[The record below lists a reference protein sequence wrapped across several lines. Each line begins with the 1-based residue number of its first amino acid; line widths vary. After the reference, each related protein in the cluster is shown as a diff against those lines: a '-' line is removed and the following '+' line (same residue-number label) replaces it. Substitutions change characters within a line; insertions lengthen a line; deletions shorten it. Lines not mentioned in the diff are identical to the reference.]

1 MSLLTIVQ
9 AVADEV
15 DILRPTSVISNN
27 NSEVQ
32 KVLRLSNKVGDR
44 LMKVFPWQI
53 LSIEK
58 IYTSVGTEEQTNFF
72 ETDFDRF
79 LPETMWNRS
88 DIFMISGPIT
98 AQEWQGLKATSYSD
112 TEHRKFRFRGDS
124 MLIIPLIDAGKTIA
138 YTYVSKNWCQS
149 SGSVGQTAW
158 AADDDTGIL
167 DEELITRGTIWEY
180 LNAESLPNATQ
191 AASYEEYFELLIRN
205 DRPTEDILV
214 AGDIF
219 SGSRGS
225 RHYTGTPPVSGSG
238 GLF

>member
-1 MSLLTIVQ
+1 MSLLTIIQ
-9 AVADEV
+9 GAADETE
-15 DILRPTSVISNN
+15 ILRPTSVISNTAP
-27 NSEVQ
+27 EVQ
-32 KVLRLSNKVGDR
+32 KLLRLANKVGDR
-44 LMKVFPWQI
+44 LMVVFPWQI
-53 LSIEK
+53 LSNEK
-58 IYTSVGTEEQTNFF
+58 IYTSVGTEEQTSFF
-72 ETDFDRF
+72 ESDFDRF
-79 LPETMWNRS
+79 ITETMWNRS

-112 TEHRKFRFRGDS
+112 TEHRKFRHRNDS
-124 MLIIPLIDAGKTIA
+124 MFIIPLIDAGKTIA
-138 YTYVSKNWCQS
+138 YEYVSKNWCQS
-149 SGSVGQTAW
+149 SGSVGQSAW
-158 AADDDTGIL
+158 AADNDTGIIN
-167 DEELITRGTIWEY
+167 EELITRGVIWEY

-205 DRPTEDILV
+205 DRPSEDILV